1 MGNLRGV
8 GNGAP
13 VRLVSP
19 APVLIN
25 GANGAQA
32 AAAAN
37 NMRLLSNQVNHEVYL
52 LIYLFFLNIQFC
64 FLNVVKCVGKYYQ
77 YYFES

>member
-1 MGNLRGV
+1 MCKNILPTNYYGNISFLKQVIPAYYDQNGTVLMGNLRGV

-25 GANGAQA
+25 GTSGAQ

-37 NMRLLSNQVNHEVYL
+37 NMRLLGNQVL
-52 LIYLFFLNIQFC
+52 TIL
-64 FLNVVKCVGKYYQ
+64 
-77 YYFES
+77 

>member
-25 GANGAQA
+25 SNTGAQ

-37 NMRLLSNQVNHEVYL
+37 NMRLLGNHVISFFHFLTIFQKKVYM
-52 LIYLFFLNIQFC
+52 
-64 FLNVVKCVGKYYQ
+64 
-77 YYFES
+77 